1 MIKLPSLKLHRVQI
15 CGEERKGGSILY
27 IWLKGV
33 DGLEIKTLELGA
45 ILKAFHNFQAHFA
58 IKTCG
63 RVIFSYNL

>member
-45 ILKAFHNFQAHFA
+45 ILKAFTISKPTLQL
-58 IKTCG
+58 KL
-63 RVIFSYNL
+63 VVD

>member
-1 MIKLPSLKLHRVQI
+1 MIKLLSLKLHRVQI

-45 ILKAFHNFQAHFA
+45 ILKAFTISKPTLQL
-58 IKTCG
+58 KL
-63 RVIFSYNL
+63 VVE